1 MLFQHHVEIARCEC
15 LSHPNRDGIASHNSG
30 NCHIKN
36 KVRVS
41 KNYFFCKQFS
51 GLRWTSKLM
60 KTLFSVWKPMQ
71 WAPPMYI
78 YIYMFKIIVLFSCQ
92 RILRELFTLV
102 LIWNIDV
109 YLYCH
114 VHLFCDV
121 SCIHLS
127 GFQMLYMY
135 IYNMPLVW
143 PVQDFRYY
151 TYRPLVFMTCSHLHT
166 HAHTT

>member
-1 MLFQHHVEIARCEC
+1 MLFQHHVEIAQCEC

-51 GLRWTSKLM
+51 GLRWTSNEDPVQCV
-60 KTLFSVWKPMQ
+60 KTDAMSPQ
-71 WAPPMYI
+71 CI

-127 GFQMLYMY
+127 GFQMLYICIY
-135 IYNMPLVW
+135 IICHLCDLFRISDITLTGHLYSW
-143 PVQDFRYY
+143 PVRIY
-151 TYRPLVFMTCSHLHT
+151 THT
-166 HAHTT
+166 HTQLN